1 MTQLI
6 DEMLVAAENPETPDH
21 LKLILNEAALCIMR
35 LETRDLYDQ
44 LRLNELEDLGEFT
57 LTKNDG
63 EDPKLSIRMCGQ
75 HYFCAS
81 APTVRET
88 VDLAAEEMHGADCRR
103 QPAVNVKISIGEENL

>member
-6 DEMLVAAENPETPDH
+6 EEMVVLSESPETPDH

-44 LRLNELEDLGEFT
+44 LRLNELEDLGKFT

-63 EDPKLSIRMCGQ
+63 EDPKLSIRMCGE
-75 HYFCAS
+75 HYFCSS
-81 APTVRET
+81 APTMRGS
-88 VDLAAEEMHGADCRR
+88 VDLAVEEMHGADCRR
-103 QPAVNVKISIGEENL
+103 QEAVTMEI